1 MGVYDSLYVKD
12 ICPNCHE
19 EVEYCFKTKEFG
31 LSYQEYHVGD
41 YVDKAN
47 TNYFLQVD
55 DDCPKCGHNRV
66 AYIEIKKGQWIR
78 TLAKETLDEELKRV
92 ALMKKIKKVESVIA
106 ELPEEWIDVVED
118 HLDYIIC
125 KCTGEIE

>member
-1 MGVYDSLYVKD
+1 MGVYDSLHVKD
-12 ICPNCHE
+12 ICPNWHE

-66 AYIEIKKGQWIR
+66 AYIEIKK
-78 TLAKETLDEELKRV
+78 
-92 ALMKKIKKVESVIA
+92 VESVIA

-118 HLDYIIC
+118 HLDYIIY
-125 KCTGEIE
+125 KCTGEIV